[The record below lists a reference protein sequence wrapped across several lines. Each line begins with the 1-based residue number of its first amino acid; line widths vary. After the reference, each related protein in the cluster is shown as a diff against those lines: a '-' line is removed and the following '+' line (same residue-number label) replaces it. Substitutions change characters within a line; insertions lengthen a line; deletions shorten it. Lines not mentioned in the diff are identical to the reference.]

1 MTFDQMRISYT
12 MAGLSESDLDADP
25 FKQFVHW
32 FRDANADDKPDWL
45 EINAMTLATADS
57 SGRVTSRIV
66 LLKGVEEGR
75 FLFFTNYLSEKGR
88 QMEANPQ
95 VSLCFFWPHLQ
106 RQVRIVGRVTKTS
119 REASV
124 AYFATR
130 PRGSRLGAN
139 VSSQSQTVPDRRVL
153 EQTLSDWDKRY
164 ADHDDIPC
172 PEHWGGYAV
181 RPDEIEFWQGR
192 ESRLHDRLVYRRD
205 GNGWR
210 IVRLAP

>member
-12 MAGLSESDLDADP
+12 MAGLSETDLDADP

-32 FRDANADDKPDWL
+32 FHNANADDKPEWL
-45 EINAMTLATADS
+45 EINAMTLSTADS
-57 SGRVTSRIV
+57 AGRVTSRIV

-75 FLFFTNYLSEKGR
+75 FLFFTNYLSEKGL

-139 VSSQSQTVPDRRVL
+139 VSSQSQAVPDRKVL
-153 EQTLSDWDKRY
+153 EQALSDWDQRY
-164 ADHDDIPC
+164 SDHDDIPC

-192 ESRLHDRLVYRRD
+192 ESRLHDRLVYHRD
-205 GNGWR
+205 GDAWR